1 MASTPERLSGERPP
15 RRSRAA
21 KVKSRRPMSSR
32 SVARRIGP
40 AICISKRATRH
51 AAPLR
56 SGRET
61 AEPNRRR
68 KSAMRSRV
76 RQRWWLAAGIA
87 FSAAACERRSMLEP
101 RPDVG
106 AILGVPPWA
115 TRPRRVSGR
124 VPVRDGASHD
134 PGAQRW
140 TRGEPWSGAARAPGE
155 SNTVNE
161 GRPASGGRRATRS
174 VGRGGSARR
183 GTMAGMPIAPVACG
197 GGPSPPPPR
206 RRPRSPLLRGWY
218 RPRPVADG
226 RRSCNTSMRS
236 TRSRARPATP

>member
-87 FSAAACERRSMLEP
+87 FSAAACERRTMLEP
-101 RPDVG
+101 RPG
-106 AILGVPPWA
+106 
-115 TRPRRVSGR
+115 
-124 VPVRDGASHD
+124 
-134 PGAQRW
+134 GAQRPADGAVQQPAAAGHG
-140 TRGEPWSGAARAPGE
+140 GEPAALRLEFGGVGGDERTGVCVVRVPMLKPYDAPG
-155 SNTVNE
+155 
-161 GRPASGGRRATRS
+161 G
-174 VGRGGSARR
+174 
-183 GTMAGMPIAPVACG
+183 PVTIT
-197 GGPSPPPPR
+197 
-206 RRPRSPLLRGWY
+206 RRPFAPT
-218 RPRPVADG
+218 
-226 RRSCNTSMRS
+226 RRSRNRDAS
-236 TRSRARPATP
+236 SRLSP